1 MLVSDISYSVSLD
14 QGQGY
19 EWGTRNGLSSL
30 FAQKKN
36 ALNPWFWKMIREII
50 KFRDDASLYV
60 EELDNNPDIDRNE
73 TLVTFVQSRGY
84 SELFQKAFLIPIC
97 ASIWSWSSAVMTF
110 SAYLT
115 LSILRNHDILELL
128 GLTKRFTPK
137 WLSQSYVNGIKKE
150 LESRGCQVKTD
161 SEICSVF
168 TNDMDALKILG
179 KQATYDELRILGAF
193 QYAYS
198 DIFLHHDDNLM
209 PKILGAWGSRNFL
222 GTTNDK
228 ACITYWLNSVQKIK
242 EHGVSYLAI
251 GMRFNVIGHDI
262 RLSSLI

>member
-1 MLVSDISYSVSLD
+1 MSGKLLMLVSDISYSVSLD

-168 TNDMDALKILG
+168 TNDMGEPTLDWTTRKKI
-179 KQATYDELRILGAF
+179 AVGAARGLL
-193 QYAYS
+193 Y
-198 DIFLHHDDNLM
+198 LHEHCD
-209 PKILGAWGSRNFL
+209 PKIIHRNVKAANVLLDEHYEAVVGDFGL
-222 GTTNDK
+222 AKLLDHGESHVTT
-228 ACITYWLNSVQKIK
+228 AVMLFEFMLC
-242 EHGVSYLAI
+242 
-251 GMRFNVIGHDI
+251 
-262 RLSSLI
+262 